1 MTGSFDPALNLVYWG
16 VGNAAADNDAGPRFS
31 GQGEGANLYTA
42 SVVALDADTGKLKWY
57 HQEVPKDVWDF
68 DSSYECLLIDR
79 EVRGRMRKLLVHINK
94 GGYAFVLDRETGE
107 YLNGWP
113 IVDNHNWTSGLTEDG
128 KFIGR
133 VEPVEGKA
141 TLICPSPLGGKSWNE
156 VAFSPRTGFMYT
168 PTVELCSNETVV
180 PQEAREGRSFTSG
193 TWVYAKP
200 PDGTYRS
207 HLDAYDPV
215 TGKRQ
220 WSYPYKY
227 LLLASILAT
236 AGDVIF
242 SGDPEGFFFALD
254 ARTGT
259 KLWSFQ
265 TGSGHRGSPVT
276 YTVNGRQYV
285 ATPTGW
291 GSIAA
296 RAMSDLWP
304 EAETF
309 RGGSTLMVFALP
321 EESK

>member
-1 MTGSFDPALNLVYWG
+1 
-16 VGNAAADNDAGPRFS
+16 
-31 GQGEGANLYTA
+31 
-42 SVVALDADTGKLKWY
+42 
-57 HQEVPKDVWDF
+57 
-68 DSSYECLLIDR
+68 
-79 EVRGRMRKLLVHINK
+79 
-94 GGYAFVLDRETGE
+94 
-107 YLNGWP
+107 
-113 IVDNHNWTSGLTEDG
+113 
-128 KFIGR
+128 
-133 VEPVEGKA
+133 
-141 TLICPSPLGGKSWNE
+141 
-156 VAFSPRTGFMYT
+156 MYT
-168 PTVELCSNETVV
+168 PTSELCSNETVV

-193 TWVYAKP
+193 TWLYAKP
-200 PDGTYRS
+200 PDGTYRG

-227 LLLASILAT
+227 LLLASLLAT
-236 AGDVIF
+236 AGDLVF
-242 SGDPEGFFFALD
+242 TGDPEGFFFALD

-265 TGSGHRGSPVT
+265 TGSGHRGSAVT
-276 YTVNGRQYV
+276 YMVNGRQYV